1 MTVDQK
7 FKELRDKRSD
17 LDVQSQHFAEQI
29 AHAKRKVK
37 EETKNLQSMR
47 RQRCTKKERDPRPL
61 ANKVNRVLTQA
72 RKRLTAAAFAKVEET
87 SQFVARRLIKAQNF
101 REKKLKKQVVVTW
114 LSLTSEEDSDLGSV
128 ICAREHYRLQ
138 LLVRALGYWRKSS
151 LAPKASESS
160 ILEEI
165 DNLMH
170 LADHQFAFSE
180 ANKLNQSFGTDE
192 SFPKSAPPQTF
203 KTETSFKYDA
213 PCQVVRPRLKVPSL
227 KLADRAAST
236 SSAADAA
243 LVRKAEVHY
252 ENSLKVRSTQYY
264 FGLKPWATYVATS
277 KTQTSLELAT
287 SHRDRHLK
295 SKTINAWLAAYVQS
309 FEESDFPK
317 TYYDRRLLTKSL
329 KGLQVECP
337 YRQVIQQF
345 RLFSLGAKVF
355 DCWKIYS
362 ASCREQKLY
371 DNKRAQMLTK
381 VNSWMEG
388 YRSSKQ
394 SR

>member
-17 LDVQSQHFAEQI
+17 LDVQSTQI
-29 AHAKRKVK
+29 AEKIAQAKRKVK

-47 RQRCTKKERDPRPL
+47 RQRCTKKEKDPRPF
-61 ANKVNRVLTQA
+61 ATKVNRVLAQA
-72 RKRLTAAAFAKVEET
+72 LKRLAAAAFAKVEET
-87 SQFVARRLIKAQNF
+87 SQLVARRLIKAQHF
-101 REKKLKKQVVVTW
+101 REMKLKKQVVGTW
-114 LSLTSEEDSDLGSV
+114 LSLLCEEDSDPGSS
-128 ICAREHYRLQ
+128 ICARQHYRLQ

-151 LAPKASESS
+151 LVLKASESS

-170 LADHQFAFSE
+170 LARQGHQLAYIE
-180 ANKLNQSFGTDE
+180 TNKLNQNFGTDKALV
-192 SFPKSAPPQTF
+192 KSLPL
-203 KTETSFKYDA
+203 KSEGSSKYDA
-213 PCQVVRPRLKVPSL
+213 PSQVLQPRLKVPSL
-227 KLADRAAST
+227 KLARGTTQAYT
-236 SSAADAA
+236 SPADIT
-243 LVRKAEVHY
+243 LVRKAEGHY
-252 ENSLKVRSTQYY
+252 DTSLKVRSKQYY

-277 KTQTSLELAT
+277 KSQAGLELAT
-287 SHRDRHLK
+287 SHREKQLK

-317 TYYDRRLLTKSL
+317 TYYDRGLLTKSL

-337 YRQVIQQF
+337 YKQVIQQF

-362 ASCREQKLY
+362 ASCREQKIY
-371 DNKRAQMLTK
+371 DNKRAQMLNK

-388 YRSSKQ
+388 YSKQ
-394 SR
+394 TH